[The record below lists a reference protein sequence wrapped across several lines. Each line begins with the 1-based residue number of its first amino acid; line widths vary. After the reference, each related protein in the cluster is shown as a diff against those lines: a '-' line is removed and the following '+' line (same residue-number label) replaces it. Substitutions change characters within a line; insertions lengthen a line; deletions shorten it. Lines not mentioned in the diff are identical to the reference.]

1 MKELVEYIV
10 KSLVDKPEAV
20 EVKETQG
27 ESVTILEIRTA
38 PEDSGKVIGRE
49 GRIANAIRTIVKA
62 ASAKQQKKVSVEI
75 LTEEKR
81 YNGGKQAWQKKKN
94 RLN

>member
-20 EVKETQG
+20 EVKETEA
-27 ESVTILEIRTA
+27 ESVTIIEIRTA

-49 GRIANAIRTIVKA
+49 GRLVNSIRTIVKA
-62 ASAKQQKKVSVEI
+62 ASAKQDKKVTVEI
-75 LTEEKR
+75 ITEDK
-81 YNGGKQAWQKKKN
+81 GAK
-94 RLN
+94 L

>member
-1 MKELVEYIV
+1 MKELVEYII

-20 EVKETQG
+20 DVRETQS
-27 ESVTILEIRTA
+27 EAVTILEIRTA

-62 ASAKQQKKVSVEI
+62 ASAKEQKRVSVEI
-75 LTEEKR
+75 LTE
-81 YNGGKQAWQKKKN
+81 GK
-94 RLN
+94 

>member
-1 MKELVEYIV
+1 MRALVEYIA

-62 ASAKQQKKVSVEI
+62 AAAKQQKRITVEI
-75 LTEEKR
+75 LTEDKI
-81 YNGGKQAWQKKKN
+81 GGT
-94 RLN
+94 R

>member
-1 MKELVEYIV
+1 MKELVEYIA

-20 EVKETQG
+20 SVKETQG
-27 ESVTILEIRTA
+27 ESVTIIEIRTA

-62 ASAKQQKKVSVEI
+62 AAAKQNKRITVEI
-75 LTEEKR
+75 LTEDKT
-81 YNGGKQAWQKKKN
+81 GGAI
-94 RLN
+94 

>member
-1 MKELVEYIV
+1 MRELVEYIV

-20 EVKETQG
+20 SVKETQG
-27 ESVTILEIRTA
+27 ETVTILEIRTA

-62 ASAKQQKKVSVEI
+62 AAAKQQKRITVEI
-75 LTEEKR
+75 LTEEKE
-81 YNGGKQAWQKKKN
+81 GGGAQ
-94 RLN
+94 

>member
-20 EVKETQG
+20 EISETQG
-27 ESVTILEIRTA
+27 ELATMIEVRTA
-38 PEDSGKVIGRE
+38 PEDSGKIIGRE
-49 GRIANAIRTIVKA
+49 GRIANAVRTIVKA

-75 LTEEKR
+75 LTED
-81 YNGGKQAWQKKKN
+81 KKI
-94 RLN
+94 

>member
-20 EVKETQG
+20 EVNETQA
-27 ESVTILEIRTA
+27 ETVTIIEIRTA
-38 PEDSGKVIGRE
+38 PEDAGKVIGRE
-49 GRIANAIRTIVKA
+49 GRIANAIRAIVKA

-75 LTEEKR
+75 ITEER
-81 YNGGKQAWQKKKN
+81 QPA
-94 RLN
+94 

>member
-27 ESVTILEIRTA
+27 ESITILEIRTA

-62 ASAKQQKKVSVEI
+62 ASAKQQKKVTVEI
-75 LTEEKR
+75 LTE
-81 YNGGKQAWQKKKN
+81 GK
-94 RLN
+94 

>member
-1 MKELVEYIV
+1 MRELVEYIA

-62 ASAKQQKKVSVEI
+62 AAAKQQKRITVEI
-75 LTEEKR
+75 LTEDKI
-81 YNGGKQAWQKKKN
+81 GGT
-94 RLN
+94 R

>member
-1 MKELVEYIV
+1 MRELVEYIV

-20 EVKETQG
+20 SVNETQG
-27 ESVTILEIRTA
+27 ETVTIIEIRTA

-62 ASAKQQKKVSVEI
+62 ASAKQNKKISVEI
-75 LTEEKR
+75 LTEEK
-81 YNGGKQAWQKKKN
+81 KI
-94 RLN
+94 